1 MEDHKQLFNRASF
14 PAAHLVEHDTSM
26 NEELDEVIAGGV
38 RARVALVPSW
48 QTAIAFTGVAVVA
61 LAGLAVFA
69 LGVMFVRMAP
79 GRHFLSDLLFS
90 FVLVGLVAMALYA
103 ALGLHPI
110 VIERHLDEHI
120 ERLDEVVQTAGDKLV
135 AIGEIGLDLYREDPQ
150 FERQQVM
157 LEAQPR
163 LAKRYDLPV
172 ILHSRRTHDKLAMHL
187 KRIDLPRTGV
197 VHGFSG
203 SLQQA
208 QRFIEL
214 GYKIGVG
221 GTITYPR
228 ASKTRE
234 VMAQLPLSALLLETD
249 APDMP
254 LNGFQGQPNRPE
266 QVVRVFDVLCELRPE
281 PADVIA
287 DALYRNTTAL
297 FDF

>member
-1 MEDHKQLFNRASF
+1 MMLQFIDTHCHFDF
-14 PAAHLVEHDTSM
+14 PPFAH
-26 NEELDEVIAGGV
+26 DEVESIARAAREGV
-38 RARVALVPSW
+38 TQIIVPATEADNFPRVL
-48 QTAIAFTGVAVVA
+48 A
-61 LAGLAVFA
+61 LASQ
-69 LGVMFVRMAP
+69 
-79 GRHFLSDLLFS
+79 HD
-90 FVLVGLVAMALYA
+90 ALYA

-110 VIERHLDEHI
+110 VIERHDESSLQ
-120 ERLDEVVQTAGDKLV
+120 RLEACLQQRSAKVV

-150 FERQQVM
+150 FDRQQAL
-157 LEAQPR
+157 LEAQLR

-172 ILHSRRTHDKLAMHL
+172 ILHSRRTHDKLAMLL
-187 KRIDLPRTGV
+187 KKHALARTGV
-197 VHGFSG
+197 VHGFAG

-208 QRFIEL
+208 ERFVQS

-234 VMAQLPLSALLLETD
+234 VMSRLPLSALLLETD

-266 QVVRVFDVLCELRPE
+266 QAARVFATLCELRQE

-287 DALYRNTTAL
+287 HALLSNTKAL
-297 FDF
+297 FGTL

>member
-1 MEDHKQLFNRASF
+1 MSIRFIDTHCHFDFPPFTGDEADSLRRAAEAGVEKIII
-14 PAAHLVEHDTSM
+14 PATEAAHF
-26 NEELDEVIAGGV
+26 G
-38 RARVALVPSW
+38 RVL
-48 QTAIAFTGVAVVA
+48 A
-61 LAGLAVFA
+61 LAEQF
-69 LGVMFVRMAP
+69 P
-79 GRHFLSDLLFS
+79 PLF
-90 FVLVGLVAMALYA
+90 A

-110 VIERHLDEHI
+110 VIERHQRDSL
-120 ERLDEVVQTAGDKLV
+120 ERLQQALEKGAGKVVAV
-135 AIGEIGLDLYREDPQ
+135 GEIGLDLYRDDPQ
-150 FERQQVM
+150 FERQESLFALQ
-157 LEAQPR
+157 LN

-187 KRIDLPRTGV
+187 KRQDLPRTGV

-208 QRFIEL
+208 ERFVQL

-228 ASKTRE
+228 ASKTRD
-234 VMAQLPLSALLLETD
+234 VMAQLPLEALLLETD

-266 QVVRVFDVLCELRPE
+266 QAARVFSVLCELRPE

-287 DALYRNTTAL
+287 EALYRNTMAL
-297 FDF
+297 FNLHTSSFTLPRC

>member
-1 MEDHKQLFNRASF
+1 MMHRFVDTHCHFDF
-14 PAAHLVEHDTSM
+14 PPFTGDEERSIAKAAE
-26 NEELDEVIAGGV
+26 AGV
-38 RARVALVPSW
+38 QAIIVPSVE
-48 QTAIAFTGVAVVA
+48 AAYFSRV
-61 LAGLAVFA
+61 LD
-69 LGVMFVRMAP
+69 
-79 GRHFLSDLLFS
+79 LSTHHP
-90 FVLVGLVAMALYA
+90 ALYA

-110 VIERHLDEHI
+110 VIERHRDEDI
-120 ERLDEVVQTAGDKLV
+120 ERLDQIVQTAGDKLV
-135 AIGEIGLDLYREDPQ
+135 AIGEIGLDLYREEPH
-150 FERQQVM
+150 FERQQTI
-157 LEAQPR
+157 LDAQLR
-163 LAKRYDLPV
+163 LAKRHDLPV

-187 KRIDLPRTGV
+187 KRIDLPRKGV

-228 ASKTRE
+228 ASKTRD

-266 QVVRVFDVLCELRPE
+266 QAARVFATLCELRKE
-281 PADVIA
+281 AEEAIA
-287 DALYRNTTAL
+287 SALLENTRSVFGITL
-297 FDF
+297 

>member
-1 MEDHKQLFNRASF
+1 MTYRFIDTHCHFDFPPFTGDEAQSIDRAARAGVEAIIV
-14 PAAHLVEHDTSM
+14 PAVEASCF
-26 NEELDEVIAGGV
+26 
-38 RARVALVPSW
+38 ARVMD
-48 QTAIAFTGVAVVA
+48 
-61 LAGLAVFA
+61 LA
-69 LGVMFVRMAP
+69 RQ
-79 GRHFLSDLLFS
+79 HN
-90 FVLVGLVAMALYA
+90 ALYA

-110 VIERHLDEHI
+110 VIEHHRDEHI
-120 ERLDEVVQTAGDKLV
+120 DRLDEALHKAQKLV

-150 FERQQVM
+150 FERQQAI
-157 LEAQPR
+157 LDAQLR
-163 LAKRYDLPV
+163 LAKQHDLPV

-187 KRIDLPRTGV
+187 KRMDLPRTGV

-208 QRFIEL
+208 QRFVDL

-228 ASKTRE
+228 ASKTRD

-266 QVVRVFDVLCELRPE
+266 QAARVFTSLCELRQE

-287 DALYRNTTAL
+287 DALLGNTRDL
-297 FDF
+297 FGITL